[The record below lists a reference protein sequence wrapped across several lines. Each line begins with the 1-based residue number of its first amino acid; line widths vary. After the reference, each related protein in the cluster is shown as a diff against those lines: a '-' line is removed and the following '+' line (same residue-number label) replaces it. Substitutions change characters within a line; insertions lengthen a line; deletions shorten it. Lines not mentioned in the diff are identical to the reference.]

1 MTVVAVIF
9 CFHNRFRDA
18 AIDALRF
25 LLRRLARPADGKGV
39 TLTFLSL
46 TLLVGMAPSSVF
58 SFVVIVMM
66 LMLMVVVL
74 TFRCMMLLVVLFLVF
89 TSHDVMQVSIVDGL
103 SGLPRLLWSFYEF
116 KKLGT
121 IVFAVSILTYDF
133 PSVNLYKVFII
144 NIIL

>member
-1 MTVVAVIF
+1 M
-9 CFHNRFRDA
+9 
-18 AIDALRF
+18 
-25 LLRRLARPADGKGV
+25 
-39 TLTFLSL
+39 TFLSL
-46 TLLVGMAPSSVF
+46 ALLVRVAPRSVF

-103 SGLPRLLWSFYEF
+103 SGLPCLLWSFYEF